1 MVGMELRDKVCHG
14 SICLQLFFFR
24 TYEVQGLR
32 IAIFFSR
39 GRNVLGFVKK
49 TSNEYEDRRRMV

>member
-14 SICLQLFFFR
+14 SICLQQRYHAVVFFR

-32 IAIFFSR
+32 IAIFF
-39 GRNVLGFVKK
+39 F
-49 TSNEYEDRRRMV
+49 

>member
-1 MVGMELRDKVCHG
+1 MDPFACNRGIVL
-14 SICLQLFFFR
+14 LFFFR